1 MKKFNLALLAL
12 LVSAFAAIACTKSDD
27 APQEPPKQEPTKETT
42 SSIELRLLCYNVRN
56 CVGLDDK
63 FSPERIAKIIKD
75 NDVEAVALQELDS
88 VTKRHPVDVLGELAE
103 LTGMYP
109 TFGPSIDHQGGK
121 YGIGVLTKQKP
132 ISHRRVPL
140 PCRSEP
146 RSLLIVELQDYY
158 YCSTHLS
165 LHEADR
171 ITSMGI
177 IISELSKLN
186 KPVILA
192 GDFNDTRNS
201 KAMKL
206 LATEFYV
213 FPKGGNANTFPA
225 DKPKSEIDFVALY
238 TGKGAKATL
247 KSHTVL
253 NCPVESDHRPIYTK
267 VEVKW

>member
-1 MKKFNLALLAL
+1 MKKINLALLAL
-12 LVSAFAAIACTKSDD
+12 FVTVFAAIACSKSDD
-27 APQEPPKQEPTKETT
+27 VPETPAQPENPATPTQ
-42 SSIELRLLCYNVRN
+42 SIELRLLCYNVHK

-63 FSPERIAKIIKD
+63 YSPERIAKIIKD

-88 VTKRHPVDVLGELAE
+88 MTTRQPVYVLGELAK

-109 TFGPSIDHQGGK
+109 TFGPAIDFQGGK

-132 ISHRRVPL
+132 ISTRRVPL

-146 RSLLIVELQDYY
+146 RLLLIVELQDYY
-158 YCSTHLS
+158 FCSTHLS

-186 KPVILA
+186 KPVIIA

-206 LATEFYV
+206 LASEFYV

-225 DKPKSEIDFVALY
+225 DKPKSEIDFMALY
-238 TGKGAKATL
+238 TGKGAKATV
-247 KSHTVL
+247 KNHTVL
-253 NCPVESDHRPIYTK
+253 NCPVESDHRPIFAK
-267 VEVKW
+267 VLVEW

>member
-27 APQEPPKQEPTKETT
+27 APQEPPKQEPTEETT

-206 LATEFYV
+206 LATEFYL

>member
-12 LVSAFAAIACTKSDD
+12 LVSAFAAIACTKSED
-27 APQEPPKQEPTKETT
+27 APQEPPKQEPTEETT

-206 LATEFYV
+206 LATEFYL

>member
-27 APQEPPKQEPTKETT
+27 APQEPPKQEPTEETT

-206 LATEFYV
+206 LATQFYL

>member
-27 APQEPPKQEPTKETT
+27 TPQEPPKQEPTEETT

-56 CVGLDDK
+56 CVGLDEE

>member
-27 APQEPPKQEPTKETT
+27 APQEPPKQEPTEETT

-132 ISHRRVPL
+132 ISSRRVPL

-206 LATEFYV
+206 LATEFYL

>member
-12 LVSAFAAIACTKSDD
+12 FVTVFAAIACSKSDD
-27 APQEPPKQEPTKETT
+27 VPETPAQPENPATPTQ
-42 SSIELRLLCYNVRN
+42 SIEPKLLCYNVCN
-56 CVGLDDK
+56 CVGLDK
-63 FSPERIAKIIKD
+63 EYSPERVAKIIKD
-75 NDVEAVALQELDS
+75 SDAEAVALQELDS
-88 VTKRHPVDVLGELAE
+88 MTTRHPADVLGELAE
-103 LTGMYP
+103 RTGMYP
-109 TFGPSIDHQGGK
+109 TFGPSIDFQGGK

-132 ISHRRVPL
+132 ISSRRVPL

-158 YCSTHLS
+158 FCSTHLS

-206 LATEFYV
+206 LASEFYV
-213 FPKGGNANTFPA
+213 FPKGGNASTFPA
-225 DKPKSEIDFVALY
+225 DKPKSEIDFMALY
-238 TGKGAKATL
+238 TGKGAKATV
-247 KSHTVL
+247 KNHTVL
-253 NCPVESDHRPIYTK
+253 NCPVESDHRPIFAK
-267 VEVKW
+267 VLVEW

>member
-27 APQEPPKQEPTKETT
+27 APQEPPKQEPTEETT